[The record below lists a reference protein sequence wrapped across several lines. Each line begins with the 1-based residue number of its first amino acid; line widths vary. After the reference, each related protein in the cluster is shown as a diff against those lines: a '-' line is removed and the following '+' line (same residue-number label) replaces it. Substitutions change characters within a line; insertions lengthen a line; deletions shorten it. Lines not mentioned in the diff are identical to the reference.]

1 MEDVEVMKIM
11 MIMTIMT
18 MKMMTIEETLNVV
31 IITNIVLLGDVCV
44 KKVGKVIVVMS
55 VIHVEFVQTIVTDM
69 VFVEEKKVENGVT
82 VYLVG
87 VVFVVM

>member
-1 MEDVEVMKIM
+1 MMKIM